1 MNYKKVSDR
10 LSMHVVLELNQLIQ
24 VVQFG
29 IKQSLLVSSYSGKNL
44 VDCSPEWFNLFGDG

>member
-1 MNYKKVSDR
+1 
-10 LSMHVVLELNQLIQ
+10 MHVVLELNQLIQ